1 VSQKLV
7 NSIYSRLT
15 TDQTSGSLYDDV
27 GGRIYYGKAP
37 DDSALPAIIID
48 LVNEKTTNAMAGGYG
63 DRVDTASFQIDI
75 YGDIK
80 IGVVSV
86 GNIEIKLF
94 NLLDSVTL
102 SATDYNHVS
111 VECTTRNQRTMGD
124 EAHRIVSEYDVIG
137 SASS

>member
-1 VSQKLV
+1 MSQKLS
-7 NSIYSRLT
+7 NSLYSKLT
-15 TDQTSGSLYDDV
+15 DDQTGGSLYDDV
-27 GGRIYYGKAP
+27 GGRIYYGLAP

-48 LVNEKTTNAMAGGYG
+48 LISEGVENSMNG

-80 IGVVSV
+80 LGVVAV

-94 NLLDSVTL
+94 SLLDSVTL

-111 VECTTRNQRTMGD
+111 VECKSRNQRTMGD